1 MALALTE
8 EQSMLGDSVR
18 AFLTEQAPVT
28 HLRALRDSRSP
39 EGYSPALWQ
48 RFAEL
53 GFTGTLIPE
62 AHGGLGLGAV
72 EAGVIGEAL
81 GHTLTPSPFLSS
93 AVIAAALLADG
104 ASAEQ
109 QAKWLPAIARGS
121 LIAALALD
129 EKPKH
134 QPQSI
139 ALAAQQSG
147 SGFRLDG
154 HKTFVVDGHVAGLLI
169 VVARTAGASND
180 DDGISLFAVEP
191 ASHGVTI
198 ERTAMVDAHN
208 AARIAFAAVEVGADA
223 LIGPLH
229 GGRPLLDR
237 VLDLAR
243 AVVASELVGIAD
255 EVLARTTRYL
265 GERKQFSRTIGEFQ
279 ALQHRAAHL
288 YCEIEVARA
297 ITLKA
302 QQALAG
308 GAGDARLLVTAAKAK
323 AGSAAT
329 RAVQEG
335 VQMHGGIGV
344 TDEFEMG
351 FFMKRARVL
360 QELLGDANFHGDRL
374 ATLQQ
379 Y

>member
-8 EQSMLGDSVR
+8 EQSMLGESVR
-18 AFLTEQAPVT
+18 TFLSEQAPVT
-28 HLRALRDSRSP
+28 HLRALRDNRSP

-48 RFAEL
+48 RFAGL

-81 GHTLTPSPFLSS
+81 GHTLTPLPFLSS
-93 AVIAAALLADG
+93 AVIGATLLAGG
-104 ASAEQ
+104 ASPEQ

-121 LIAALALD
+121 LVAALALD
-129 EKPKH
+129 EKSKH

-139 ALAAQQSG
+139 ALTAQPSG
-147 SGFRLDG
+147 GGFRLDG
-154 HKTFVVDGHVAGLLI
+154 RKTFVVDGHAAGLLI
-169 VVARTAGASND
+169 VVARTAGALD
-180 DDGISLFAVEP
+180 DDGGISLFLVDP
-191 ASHGVTI
+191 ASPGVTI

-223 LIGPLH
+223 LLGPLH

-237 VLDLAR
+237 VLDMAR
-243 AVVASELVGIAD
+243 TVVAAELVGIAD
-255 EVLARTTRYL
+255 EVFVRTTRYL
-265 GERKQFSRTIGEFQ
+265 GERKQFSQTIGEFQ

-302 QQALAG
+302 QQTLAA
-308 GAGDARLLVTAAKAK
+308 GAGDARLLVAAAKAK

-351 FFMKRARVL
+351 FFMKRARAL
-360 QELLGDANFHGDRL
+360 QELLGDSNFHGDRL

>member
-93 AVIAAALLADG
+93 AVIAATLLADG

-121 LIAALALD
+121 LVATLAVD

-139 ALAAQQSG
+139 ALTAQASG
-147 SGFRLDG
+147 NGFRLDG
-154 HKTFVVDGHVAGLLI
+154 QKTFVVDGHVAGLLI
-169 VVARTAGASND
+169 VAARTAGAGSD
-180 DDGISLFAVEP
+180 DEGISLFAVDP
-191 ASHGVTI
+191 ASRGVTI

-208 AARIAFAAVEVGADA
+208 AARITFAAVELDADA

-255 EVLARTTRYL
+255 EVFARTTRYL

-308 GAGDARLLVTAAKAK
+308 AAGDARLLVTAAKAK